1 MGFHFFYEKKKS
13 INIRKS
19 KAGRASSFSFSFF
32 ISYMSIVNTKVVA
45 LTILI
50 KNPKNDLPTIFIS
63 KLRKINLSSLKRKMK
78 RKRKLNCKIN
88 PKKSKLNWKIN

>member
-1 MGFHFFYEKKKS
+1 MGFHFFYEKNKS

-19 KAGRASSFSFSFF
+19 KAGRASSSSFSFF
-32 ISYMSIVNTKVVA
+32 IPYMSIVNTKVVA

-63 KLRKINLSSLKRKMK
+63 KLRKINLSSLKRK
-78 RKRKLNCKIN
+78 RKLNCKIN
-88 PKKSKLNWKIN
+88 PKRSKLNWKIN

>member
-1 MGFHFFYEKKKS
+1 MGFHFFYEKNKS

-32 ISYMSIVNTKVVA
+32 ISYMSMVNTKVVA

-50 KNPKNDLPTIFIS
+50 KNPKNDLPTIFMS
-63 KLRKINLSSLKRKMK
+63 KLRKINLSSLKRK
-78 RKRKLNCKIN
+78 RKFNCKIN
-88 PKKSKLNWKIN
+88 PQKSKLNWKIN

>member
-1 MGFHFFYEKKKS
+1 MGFHFFYEKNKS

-19 KAGRASSFSFSFF
+19 KAGRASSSSFSFF
-32 ISYMSIVNTKVVA
+32 IPYMSIVNTKVVA

-88 PKKSKLNWKIN
+88 PKRSKLNWKIN

>member
-1 MGFHFFYEKKKS
+1 MGFHFFYEKNKP
-13 INIRKS
+13 INKRKS
-19 KAGRASSFSFSFF
+19 KAGRASSFSFL

-63 KLRKINLSSLKRKMK
+63 KLRKRNLSSIEKDKEIK
-78 RKRKLNCKIN
+78 V
-88 PKKSKLNWKIN
+88 